1 MSLLASRLSVLRTG
15 FTSTFWIANSLE
27 LFERL
32 AFYGTKAVLAY
43 YLANKVGLH
52 DEAATITGWFST
64 LIFSLPIIAGVFVD
78 RYGFKKTLMA
88 CFGIFAIGYFSIGV
102 AGLAWGA
109 AITDIIGTRNYVII
123 AIVITA
129 MGGSLIKPCI
139 VGTVAKT
146 STPESKPLGF
156 SIYYTLVN
164 LGGALGPIVALNIR
178 EGLGIEYVLIMS
190 AITSAILFVC
200 TFLFFKEIENG
211 GEENKRTFGRV
222 FQDMVLV
229 FKNFRFIS
237 FLFIFG
243 IFWLIF
249 WQIFFLLP
257 FYATEVLKFERFE
270 LLESLDALAV
280 ILLTVP
286 MGAMLKN
293 WKPFYVMIAGFVIGS
308 LAWFVIGA
316 FNTTPFVI
324 VGVFLFGLA
333 DATQTPRF
341 YDYVS
346 SFAPKHQVGTFMGFA
361 FLPVAIGSFG
371 AGYVADWLRLSF
383 MATNPSMM
391 WFILAGL
398 GVLGTL
404 LVIIHNAAFAKAVE
418 KQD

>member
-1 MSLLASRLSVLRTG
+1 MSFISDRLAVLRTG

-32 AFYGTKAVLAY
+32 AFYGTKAVLAF
-43 YLANKVGLH
+43 YLANKVGLS
-52 DEAATITGWFST
+52 DEASTITGWFTT
-64 LIFSLPIIAGVFVD
+64 LIFSLPVIAGVFVD

-88 CFGIFAIGYFSIGV
+88 CFGIFSIGYFSIGL
-102 AGLAWGA
+102 AGLEWGA
-109 AITDIIGTRNYVII
+109 FISEAIGKRTYVII
-123 AIVITA
+123 AILVTA

-164 LGGALGPIVALNIR
+164 LGGALGPLVALSIR
-178 EGLGIEYVLIMS
+178 ENIGIEYVLIMS
-190 AITSAILFVC
+190 SITSAILFVC
-200 TFLFFKEIENG
+200 TFLFFKEIENTD
-211 GEENKRTFGRV
+211 ENKRTFGRV

-229 FKNFRFIS
+229 FKNFKFIS
-237 FLFIFG
+237 FLFIFA

-257 FYATEVLKFERFE
+257 FYADEVMKFKRFE

-286 MGAMLKN
+286 IGALLKN
-293 WKPFYVMIAGFVIGS
+293 FKPIYPMVIGFVVGTLS
-308 LAWFVIGA
+308 WFLVGTA
-316 FNTTPFVI
+316 TTPTLVGI
-324 VGVFLFGLA
+324 GVFLFGLA

-346 SFAPKHQVGTFMGFA
+346 SLAPSHQVGTFMGFA
-361 FLPVAIGSFG
+361 FLPVAIGAFG
-371 AGYVADWLRLSF
+371 GGYLADWLRLTF
-383 MATNPSMM
+383 IATNPSMM
-391 WFILAGL
+391 WYILSLIGF
-398 GVLGTL
+398 VGTV
-404 LVIIHNAAFAKAVE
+404 LVILHHLGYSK
-418 KQD
+418 KTKTP

>member
-1 MSLLASRLSVLRTG
+1 MSFTDRLTILRTG
-15 FTSTFWIANSLE
+15 FTSTFWIANTLE

-32 AFYGTKAVLAY
+32 AFYGSKAVLAY

-64 LIFSLPIIAGVFVD
+64 IIFSLPIIAGVFVD
-78 RYGFKKTLMA
+78 RYGFKKTLMT
-88 CFGIFAIGYFSIGV
+88 CFGIFAVGYFSIGL
-102 AGLAWGA
+102 AGMQWSAP
-109 AITDIIGTRNYVII
+109 ITNVIGVRNYVIF
-123 AIVITA
+123 AILITA

-164 LGGALGPIVALNIR
+164 LGGALGPVVALNIR
-178 EGLGIEYVLIMS
+178 EDLGIEYVLIMS

-211 GEENKRTFGRV
+211 GEDKRTFGKV

-229 FKNFRFIS
+229 FKNFKFIS
-237 FLFIFG
+237 FLAIFS

-249 WQIFFLLP
+249 WQIYYLLP
-257 FYATEVLKFERFE
+257 FYATEVLKFKRFE

-286 MGAMLKN
+286 MGALLKN
-293 WKPFYVMIAGFVIGS
+293 WKPYYVMILGFVLGS
-308 LAWFVIGA
+308 LAWFVVGVVV
-316 FNTTPFVI
+316 TVKFVVI
-324 VGVFLFGLA
+324 GVFLFGLA

-361 FLPVAIGSFG
+361 FLPVAIGSF
-371 AGYVADWLRLSF
+371 
-383 MATNPSMM
+383 MAPYSTFEIKNPD
-391 WFILAGL
+391 IKNLITG
-398 GVLGTL
+398 
-404 LVIIHNAAFAKAVE
+404 
-418 KQD
+418 

>member
-1 MSLLASRLSVLRTG
+1 MSLTDRLSVLRTG
-15 FTSTFWIANSLE
+15 FTPTFWIANSLE

-32 AFYGTKAVLAY
+32 AFYGSKAILAY

-88 CFGIFAIGYFSIGV
+88 CFGIFAIGYFSIGL
-102 AGLAWGA
+102 AGMAWSEPIKEMIGA
-109 AITDIIGTRNYVII
+109 RNYVII

-129 MGGSLIKPCI
+129 IGGSLIKPCI

-178 EGLGIEYVLIMS
+178 EDLGIEYVLIMS
-190 AITSAILFVC
+190 SVTSAILFVC
-200 TFLFFKEIENG
+200 TFLFFKEIDNG
-211 GEENKRTFGRV
+211 GEEDKRTFGKV
-222 FQDMVLV
+222 FQDMVMV
-229 FKNFRFIS
+229 FKNFKFIS

-249 WQIFFLLP
+249 WQIFYLLP
-257 FYATEVLKFERFE
+257 FYATEVLQYEKFE

-286 MGAMLKN
+286 MGALLKN
-293 WKPFYVMIAGFVIGS
+293 VKPFYVMIIGFVLAS
-308 LAWFVIGA
+308 LSWFFVGAVTTTMGVVI
-316 FNTTPFVI
+316 
-324 VGVFLFGLA
+324 GVFLFGLA

-346 SFAPKHQVGTFMGFA
+346 TFAPKNQVGTFMGFA
-361 FLPVAIGSFG
+361 FLPVAIGSLT
-371 AGYVADWLRLSF
+371 AGYVADWLRLTYMS
-383 MATNPSMM
+383 TNPAMM
-391 WFILAGL
+391 WFVLAGL
-398 GVLGTL
+398 GVAGTV
-404 LVIIHNAAFAKAVE
+404 LVIVHNMFFAKSEA
-418 KQD
+418 